1 MGCYL
6 GGVEGGLGGGEGVRS
21 ALLVLLKVSIYF
33 CVPQEKHFF
42 FVHLITLY
50 FWKHLFLKLFLNM
63 FSDFSSLG
71 ELAFQVV
78 GRVSYMVVFVL

>member
-1 MGCYL
+1 M
-6 GGVEGGLGGGEGVRS
+6 VRS
-21 ALLVLLKVSIYF
+21 ALLVVLKVDCFVIYF

-42 FVHLITLY
+42 FVHLIRLY
-50 FWKHLFLKLFLNM
+50 SLKHLFLKLFLNM

-78 GRVSYMVVFVL
+78 GRVSYIVVFVL